1 MKIVAAFRKRLE
13 WVGGIAVIASL
24 LLVAFEIRQNTNAI
38 SAQAVYDLNESAKEM
53 LLILATDAEL
63 ARLMH
68 LGGSDPD
75 ALDSD
80 EWYRFRM
87 YVWANLNMYES
98 AWDYYRRG
106 IVGDGYMEG
115 WKVDYCETISL
126 PGFKRALTTLDP
138 VQATEFQKS
147 VNDWCVSDD

>member
-1 MKIVAAFRKRLE
+1 M
-13 WVGGIAVIASL
+13 IASL

-38 SAQAVYDLNESAKEM
+38 SAQAVYDLNESGNEM
-53 LLILATDAEL
+53 LMILATDAEF
-63 ARLMH
+63 ARLMR
-68 LGGSDPD
+68 LGGIDPD

-87 YVWANLNMYES
+87 YVWANMNMYEA
-98 AWDYYRRG
+98 AWAYYQRG

-126 PGFKRALTTLDP
+126 AGFKRALTTIDS
-138 VQATEFQKS
+138 VQATEFQELAK
-147 VNDWCVSDD
+147 DWCVSDN